1 MSVSKPTTSW
11 WAGSNTRARLTAL
24 GASAI
29 VLALLATSVVV
40 WNSPGNPVSV
50 AIENAVKNESAD
62 RSLVLERN
70 KLLAQVVALRKSLE
84 KARGDLGSSKAEKA
98 VIQQDLWSAQGEL
111 ESVGGGGGGGGGNG
125 GTGGGNGG
133 TGGTGAA
140 GGGGGAGAGGGAD
153 RAGAGGG
160 GSGGQKSPTVAKPRP
175 PAIVSTPAA
184 VAPIFAPTKAEIVAP
199 TEPYFGMYTAQAPFN
214 WATFDST
221 SVKIGAT
228 PSVVGYF
235 GGWDEN
241 FRANAVTR
249 AWERDTLPILTWES
263 RPIGSTNDIVNEPA
277 YSLPDIIGDPIAGVA
292 GTHDDY
298 LRQYARDIVSTGL
311 PLGIRLNHEMNGVW
325 YPWAEQTGKGVSING
340 NRSGDYVR
348 MWQHVHDIFQAEG
361 ANDLVVWIWSPNVIN
376 RLPAT
381 HKTPEY
387 LAHLY
392 PGDDYVDWVGLSGY
406 LRPPFDAP
414 EGNSYDFGFTFNRSL
429 NALRDLTDKPIFLA
443 EIGASEIGSHKV
455 GWVSSLFTSLQKPEN
470 ADILGFAWF
479 NLAITTYVEGER
491 ATNDWRIDSRADSLA
506 AFVDGLAL
514 PGSRFA
520 VDPR

>member
-1 MSVSKPTTSW
+1 LSVSKRTTSW
-11 WAGSNTRARLTAL
+11 WAGSTTRARLTAL

-29 VLALLATSVVV
+29 VLALLTTSVVV
-40 WNSPGNPVSV
+40 WTSPGNPVSV
-50 AIENAVKNESAD
+50 AIENAAEDESAD
-62 RSLVLERN
+62 RAVVQERN
-70 KLLAQVVALRKSLE
+70 KLLGQVIALRKSLE
-84 KARGDLGSSKAEKA
+84 KVRGDLSSSKAEVA
-98 VIQQDLWSAQGEL
+98 GIQQDLWSAQGEL
-111 ESVGGGGGGGGGNG
+111 DAEGSGGSSSGGGSGS
-125 GTGGGNGG
+125 
-133 TGGTGAA
+133 
-140 GGGGGAGAGGGAD
+140 
-153 RAGAGGG
+153 GGG
-160 GSGGQKSPTVAKPRP
+160 GSGGGQKTPTVSTPRQ
-175 PAIVSTPAA
+175 PAFKSTPAA
-184 VAPIFAPTKAEIVAP
+184 GTPIVAPTKAQIVAP

-235 GGWDEN
+235 GGWDED

-263 RPIGSTNDIVNEPA
+263 RPIGSKNDLINEPE
-277 YSLPDIIGDPIAGVA
+277 YSLPDIIGDPAAGVA
-292 GTHDDY
+292 GSYDDY
-298 LRQYARDIVSTGL
+298 IRQYARDIVSTGL
-311 PLGIRLNHEMNGVW
+311 PLGIRLNHEMNGIW
-325 YPWAEQTGKGVSING
+325 YPWAEQTGKGESING
-340 NRSGDYVR
+340 NRPGDYVK
-348 MWQHVHDIFQAEG
+348 MWQHVHDIFEAEG
-361 ANDLVVWIWSPNVIN
+361 ANNLVVWIWSPNVIN

>member
-1 MSVSKPTTSW
+1 MSVSKRTTSW
-11 WAGSNTRARLTAL
+11 WAGSTTRARLTAL

-111 ESVGGGGGGGGGNG
+111 ESVGGGGGGGNG
-125 GTGGGNGG
+125 GTGGG
-133 TGGTGAA
+133 T
-140 GGGGGAGAGGGAD
+140 GGGAD

-184 VAPIFAPTKAEIVAP
+184 VAPIIAPTKAEIVAP

-429 NALRDLTDKPIFLA
+429 NALRDLTDKPILLA
-443 EIGASEIGSHKV
+443 EIGASEIGSHKA

-470 ADILGFAWF
+470 ADIIGFAWF
-479 NLAITTYVEGER
+479 NLAVTTYVAGER

-514 PGSRFA
+514 PGSRF
-520 VDPR
+520 VVNPK